1 MIGAGAMKFQAIRD
15 RPQRRDLLAGAV
27 LCSLTC
33 LMLSGWLT
41 MCIMIIGHYASSLA
55 RCTSG
60 AISLTILVL
69 HAIMT
74 APNAVYLF
82 QQLLQRVWC
91 QTACASCGCHDDPS
105 LASPTSTATPSP
117 PSSALAQQLLPDGDD
132 ARECLTRER
141 GGRAAIWLLRLLGLV
156 HAAMVVGSCW
166 VLHAVEARP
175 SSPVPATDTCHH
187 ALAHHDVQLA
197 IAISLTLSICTLCAL
212 LLCC

>member
-1 MIGAGAMKFQAIRD
+1 MIGAGTMEFQAIRD
-15 RPQRRDLLAGAV
+15 RQQRRDLLAGGV
-27 LCSLTC
+27 LCSFTC
-33 LMLSGWLT
+33 LILSGWLT
-41 MCIMIIGHYASSLA
+41 MCLMIIGHYASPLA

-60 AISLTILVL
+60 ATALTILVL

-91 QTACASCGCHDDPS
+91 QTACATCGCHDDPF

-117 PSSALAQQLLPDGDD
+117 PSSALVQQLLPAGDD
-132 ARECLTRER
+132 AQECLTRER
-141 GGRAAIWLLRLLGLV
+141 GQRVAIWLIRVLGLV
-156 HAAMVVGSCW
+156 HAAIVVGSCW

-175 SSPVPATDTCHH
+175 PVPATESCHQ

-197 IAISLTLSICTLCAL
+197 MAISLTLSICILCAL